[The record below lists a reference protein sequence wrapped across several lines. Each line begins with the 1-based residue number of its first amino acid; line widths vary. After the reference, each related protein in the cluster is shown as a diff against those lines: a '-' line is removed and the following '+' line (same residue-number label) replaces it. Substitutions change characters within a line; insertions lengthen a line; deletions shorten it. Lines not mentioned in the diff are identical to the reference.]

1 MERFF
6 AALDAINAVML
17 GVPTLLGL
25 LTVGIIFTVWTRF
38 GQWRSLT
45 HGVQLVRGKVP
56 GVSGHGKGAL
66 THFQALS
73 AALSATVGLGNIG
86 GVAIAVSIG
95 GPGAVFWMWVVGI
108 VGMALKTTEVTLAM
122 LFRNTHDVENPHG
135 GTMWVAK
142 KGFAEI
148 SPKLAT
154 VGALAGAAFTIP
166 LILFGIT
173 GGNMFQA
180 WNAAEIARAYFSV
193 PTWISGLVMAVIVGA
208 VILGGIKRIG
218 HFAGVLVPL
227 MCGIYVVASLY
238 VLASNL
244 SEIPGIFALI
254 FRCAFTPSEA
264 GGAFVGA
271 GVGTAFIFGMKRALF
286 SSEAGLGSAPI
297 AHSAV
302 RTPEPV
308 TEGVVAGLEP
318 FIDTIV
324 VCTMT
329 ALVILITGV
338 WNRGPVV
345 TWDSPPALVQ
355 STEGQWL
362 PEGLTL
368 PAPSATSL
376 SDGDQVFLVVEDD
389 SGARAKL
396 FGTVSGEP
404 TQRSIAWR
412 GLESP
417 AQVIESGI
425 FADYPGS
432 TLTAKAFD
440 SVHPGLGQ
448 WMVTLAVWLFAIS
461 TMITWSYYGEQGIVY
476 LAGERWVKPYRLVW
490 CVLIFVTC
498 LGFIR
503 TDVELDT
510 VSTVALGFMLAI
522 NLPTMLLL
530 GYKAMH
536 AYRSYF
542 QRLDAGT
549 LGSSRHPH
557 SPADAPD

>member
-6 AALDAINAVML
+6 SALDTINAVML

-25 LTVGIIFTVWTRF
+25 LCVGIIFTVWTRF

-154 VGALAGAAFTIP
+154 AGAVAGAAFTIP

-193 PTWISGLVMAVIVGA
+193 PTWISGLIMAVVVGA

-227 MCGIYVVASLY
+227 MCGIYVVAALY
-238 VLASNL
+238 VLASHL
-244 SEIPGIFALI
+244 AEIPGIFVLI
-254 FRCAFTPSEA
+254 FKSAFTPSEA

-271 GVGTAFIFGMKRALF
+271 SVGTAFIFGMKRALF

-355 STEGQWL
+355 SASGQWQ
-362 PEGLTL
+362 PEGL
-368 PAPSATSL
+368 SL
-376 SDGDQVFLVVEDD
+376 SADSAHSLNDGDQVFLVVENND
-389 SGARAKL
+389 GTRAKL
-396 FGTVSGEP
+396 FGTVAGEP
-404 TQRSIAWR
+404 AQRRVDWR
-412 GLESP
+412 GLGSP
-417 AQVIESGI
+417 AQVIEAGI

-448 WMVTLAVWLFAIS
+448 WMVSLAVWLFAIS
-461 TMITWSYYGEQGIVY
+461 TMITWSYYGEQGVVY
-476 LAGERWVKPYRLVW
+476 LVGEHWVKPYRLTW

-522 NLPTMLLL
+522 NLPTMLIL

-542 QRLDAGT
+542 QRYEAGT
-549 LGSSRHPH
+549 LGASRHPH
-557 SPADAPD
+557 EHADASK